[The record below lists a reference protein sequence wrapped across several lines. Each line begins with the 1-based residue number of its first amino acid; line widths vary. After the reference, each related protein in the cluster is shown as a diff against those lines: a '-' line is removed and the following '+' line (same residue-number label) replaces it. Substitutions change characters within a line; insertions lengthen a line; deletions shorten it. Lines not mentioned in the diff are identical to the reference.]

1 MTLTLF
7 ETIRRIVQEELAQI
21 RTAELAVVKEQHPHE
36 SASDNDNYACSVELR
51 DSGLA
56 LKQVPVATGQIGAA
70 SIPSVGDLVLVQFV
84 GGDINGPVITGRL
97 YNDQD
102 RPPINADGQF
112 VLELP
117 LGAGDSDA
125 VRIEL
130 QSGDSRTL
138 QLKFGS
144 GLSVQLQD
152 DDPAIQVEIDQ
163 GKAKLSIGKDGA
175 VTVESRGDINV
186 KGNQITIEAQGQ
198 LNLKGATVNLN

>member
-7 ETIRRIVQEELAQI
+7 ETIQRIVQQELGRI
-21 RTAELAVVKEQHPHE
+21 RTAELAVVKDQQPHA

-56 LKQVPVATGQIGAA
+56 LKNVPVATGQIGAA
-70 SIPSVGDLVLVQFV
+70 SIPAVGDLVLVQFI
-84 GGDINGPVITGRL
+84 GGDINAPVVTGRL

-102 RPPINADGQF
+102 RPPVNADGQS
-112 VLELP
+112 VLHLP

-125 VRIEL
+125 VDIQL

-138 QLKFGS
+138 QMKLGS
-144 GLSVQLQD
+144 GLSILLQD
-152 DDPAIQVEIDQ
+152 DDPAVKIEVDG
-163 GKAKLSIGKDGA
+163 GKATITVGKDGA
-175 VTVESRGDINV
+175 VTVDSKGDININ
-186 KGNQITIEAQGQ
+186 GNQITIEAQGQ